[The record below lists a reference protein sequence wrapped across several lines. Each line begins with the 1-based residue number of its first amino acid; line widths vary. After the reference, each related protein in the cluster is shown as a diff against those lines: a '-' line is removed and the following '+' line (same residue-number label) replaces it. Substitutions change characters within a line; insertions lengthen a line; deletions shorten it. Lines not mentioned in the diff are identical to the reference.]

1 MLDICLHVVPGV
13 TATMSSQYTSPTGI
27 YTPDKG
33 IDGIYVP
40 NSYPDSLITTQSET
54 SPWYQIDLGT
64 NRCVRGVTIWNRG
77 TWARMSIFFTTVKHC
92 PGKLAVTDSINLNH
106 NHASLTLNQYTVLTL
121 HDTVGCT
128 FPKKI

>member
-1 MLDICLHVVPGV
+1 MAKYKKYFILFIDTFTTTITVFNLCIHLHVVPGV

-40 NSYPDSLITTQSET
+40 NHYPDSLITTQSEQ
-54 SPWYQIDLGT
+54 SPWYQMDLGT

-77 TWARMSIFFTTVKHC
+77 TWARMSIFS
-92 PGKLAVTDSINLNH
+92 LIRRH
-106 NHASLTLNQYTVLTL
+106 NRDKFYGIHVL
-121 HDTVGCT
+121 
-128 FPKKI
+128 PK